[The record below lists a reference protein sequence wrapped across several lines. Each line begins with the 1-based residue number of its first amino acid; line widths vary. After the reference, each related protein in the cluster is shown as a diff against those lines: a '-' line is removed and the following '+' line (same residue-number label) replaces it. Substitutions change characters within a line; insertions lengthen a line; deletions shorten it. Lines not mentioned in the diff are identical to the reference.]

1 MVNKMKK
8 GFLGLTA
15 HWIAVEEKVW
25 ELQVAVIR
33 FKSISGGHD
42 GLNLGRYMVGLTDHI
57 GITGQDFSKVRFPR
71 TVIYFDY

>member
-1 MVNKMKK
+1 M
-8 GFLGLTA
+8 
-15 HWIAVEEKVW
+15 
-25 ELQVAVIR
+25 QVAVIR

-57 GITGQDFSKVRFPR
+57 KITGQDFSKVRFPC